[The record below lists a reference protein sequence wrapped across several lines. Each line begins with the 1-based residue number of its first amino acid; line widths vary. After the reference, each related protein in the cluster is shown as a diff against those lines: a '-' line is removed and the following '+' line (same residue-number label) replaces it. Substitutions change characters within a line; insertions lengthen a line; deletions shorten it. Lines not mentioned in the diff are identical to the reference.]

1 MRYIYDTLGL
11 SSHVLGNGVITDVY
25 LSEDFL
31 NQGMEL
37 INQAYELAGD
47 DETLKERILRES
59 IFYRYY
65 LLKFYSNGVAN
76 NESSSHR

>member
-1 MRYIYDTLGL
+1 
-11 SSHVLGNGVITDVY
+11 
-25 LSEDFL
+25 
-31 NQGMEL
+31 MEL

-47 DETLKERILRES
+47 DEALKERILRES

-76 NESSSHR
+76 LSTLKAQLIEDAKAVGIKKASAHRTVDQMFDPEP